1 MSISERI
8 KKRPVT
14 KVEYEVSTGGLHVRV
29 NGFKEF
35 TITKDT
41 LLKVNGI
48 VFEKEI
54 QANENIN
61 LTPQQGQGENS

>member
-1 MSISERI
+1 MGIGERL
-8 KKRPVT
+8 KRRPVT
-14 KVEYEVSTGGLHVRV
+14 KVEYEVSADGLHVRV

-35 TITKDT
+35 TISKET

-48 VFEKEI
+48 VFDKEI

-61 LTPQQGQGENS
+61 LTPKQGQGSDS

>member
-1 MSISERI
+1 MSISERL

-14 KVEYEVSTGGLHVRV
+14 KVEYHASVDGLHVRV
-29 NGFKEF
+29 NGFQEF
-35 TITKDT
+35 TISKET

-54 QANENIN
+54 KENENKSD
-61 LTPQQGQGENS
+61 TSEQGQGENS

>member
-1 MSISERI
+1 MSISERL

-14 KVEYEVSTGGLHVRV
+14 KVEYHASVDGLHVRV
-29 NGFKEF
+29 NGFQEF
-35 TITKDT
+35 TISKET

-54 QANENIN
+54 KENEDKHNSPLTGEGAN
-61 LTPQQGQGENS
+61 S